1 MPRCITKQ
9 LRKLPPQDAEV
20 HYSLFVSGWSLPGC
34 QPDLQAAAVS
44 PLLQA
49 QVCSDNKRM
58 HEAAAAV
65 SSEVNGVWLES
76 MVQYTGCGG

>member
-9 LRKLPPQDAEV
+9 LRQLPPQDAEV
-20 HYSLFVSGWSLPGC
+20 HYSLFVLGWSVPGC

-49 QVCSDNKRM
+49 QVCTKLLLRCLSQLT
-58 HEAAAAV
+58 EFGLQA
-65 SSEVNGVWLES
+65 W
-76 MVQYTGCGG
+76 